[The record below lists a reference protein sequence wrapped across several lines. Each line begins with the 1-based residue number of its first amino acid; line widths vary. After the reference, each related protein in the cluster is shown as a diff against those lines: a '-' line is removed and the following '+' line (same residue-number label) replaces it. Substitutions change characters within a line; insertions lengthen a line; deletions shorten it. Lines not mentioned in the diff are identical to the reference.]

1 MTDSELLKKKIS
13 ESGLSVSF
21 IAKKL
26 GISREG
32 LYKKINGTTEF
43 KASEIFAITDLL
55 RLDSDSREDIFF
67 NQKVECKST
76 L

>member
-13 ESGLSVSF
+13 ESGLPVSF

-43 KASEIFAITDLL
+43 KASEILAITDLL